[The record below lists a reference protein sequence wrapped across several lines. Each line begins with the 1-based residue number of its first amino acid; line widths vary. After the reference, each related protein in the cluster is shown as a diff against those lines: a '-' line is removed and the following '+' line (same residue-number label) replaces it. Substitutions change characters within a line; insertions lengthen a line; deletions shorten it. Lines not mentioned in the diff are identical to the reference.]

1 MFRRT
6 NTSFAVVLILSLALL
21 SACGGGGGASKPADA
36 GKPAA
41 ASGGTTGNAS
51 GGAAADA
58 GGEIVIG
65 WSASLS
71 GGTADMGASSKNA
84 TELALEEYKAKGG
97 KLANRIKVI
106 YYDDEVKPDKAIQ
119 NITRLIKNDKAV
131 VVLGP
136 VNSGNANA
144 TIPIL
149 TQNKIPNVINVAT
162 GVPLTWEEGKPES
175 GTPRKYVFRT
185 SMSDLGQ
192 VPTMLKGAQAMG
204 IKKAATLHD
213 TTGYGVFG
221 QQELKKRAKDFGI
234 EIVME
239 QSFKLGDTDMTGQLQ
254 KAKDAGAQA
263 VFLYTLAPELAQT
276 FKSAD
281 KLGWY
286 PRFYGSWTIS
296 QPATYKL
303 AGGDLVKKFEIY
315 MAQSFVPEMSPAAGE
330 FDKKFRAKYG
340 GDGFMPNAA
349 AQSYDTM
356 NLLIEVLEKI
366 GPDPEKIRD
375 ELETHSGF
383 KGVTKIRPFSSKNH
397 ESIMEED
404 MFLGK
409 LEANGKITRVEL
421 K

>member
-1 MFRRT
+1 MHR
-6 NTSFAVVLILSLALL
+6 SKFAVALMALATMALT
-21 SACGGGGGASKPADA
+21 ACGAPASKPPATGGGAQAPARQESPKPEA
-36 GKPAA
+36 
-41 ASGGTTGNAS
+41 
-51 GGAAADA
+51 A
-58 GGEIVIG
+58 GGGDPIVIG

-84 TELALEEYKAKGG
+84 TELALEEYKARGG

-106 YYDDEVKPDKAIQ
+106 YYDDEVKPEKAVQ

-131 VVLGP
+131 LVLGP

-149 TQNKIPNVINVAT
+149 TQNKIPNIINVAT
-162 GVPLTWEEGKPES
+162 GVPLTWEDGKPES
-175 GTPRKYVFRT
+175 GQPRKYIFRT

-221 QQELKKRAKDFGI
+221 QQELKRRAKDFGI
-234 EIVME
+234 DIVTE
-239 QSFKLGDTDMTGQLQ
+239 QSFKLGDTDMTVQLQ
-254 KAKDAGAQA
+254 KAKDAGAEA

-286 PRFYGSWTIS
+286 PKFFGSWTLS
-296 QPATYKL
+296 QPAMYKL
-303 AGGDLVKKFEIY
+303 AGGDLIKKFEIY
-315 MAQSFVPEMSPAAGE
+315 MAQSFTPELSPAAAE
-330 FDKKFRAKYG
+330 FDKKYKAKFG
-340 GDGFMPNAA
+340 ADGYMPNAA

-356 NLLIEVLEKI
+356 NLVIEILEKV

-375 ELETHSGF
+375 ALETHTGF
-383 KGVTKIRPFSSKNH
+383 KGVTAIKPFSAKNH
-397 ESIMEED
+397 ESIGEAD

-409 LEANGKITRVEL
+409 LLPDGTIVKAEL
-421 K
+421 KK